1 MNEVKVFNYQ
11 NSEITF
17 AYGSNVMINATE
29 MAKPFGKLTK
39 DWLSNKQTNDLIS
52 TLSAERGIS
61 LTELVSVQRG
71 GSQQGTWL
79 HEDLALLFAQWLS
92 PQFYIWCN
100 DRIKE
105 LLTQGV
111 TTIGND
117 DEAIMRAMLILQQ
130 RVKDSQQKVQMLE
143 GENEIQQQEIKI
155 LAPKAKYTDD
165 VLQSSST
172 FTTTQV
178 AQGLG
183 MTAQKLNKKLQE
195 LGVQYRQSGQ
205 WLLKGRYKDMGIAK
219 VRVHTYFN
227 EATEKHVT
235 TQALVWTEN
244 GRLFIYSL
252 KNEGKL

>member
-1 MNEVKVFNYQ
+1 MNEIKVFNYQ
-11 NSEITF
+11 NNEITF
-17 AYGSNVMINATE
+17 ANGKSVMVNATQ
-29 MAKPFGKLTK
+29 MAKTFGKLPSGWLRTK
-39 DWLSNKQTNDLIS
+39 QSEEYIS
-52 TLSAERGIS
+52 ALSAMRNCIP
-61 LTELVSVQRG
+61 TDLVKVING
-71 GSQQGTWL
+71 GANYGTWM
-79 HEDLALLFAQWLS
+79 HEDVAIEFARWLS
-92 PQFYIWCN
+92 PSFAIWCN

-130 RVKDSQQKVQMLE
+130 RVKDSQQKVQILE
-143 GENEIQQQEIKI
+143 GENEIQQQEIKS

-172 FTTTQV
+172 FTTTQI

-227 EATEKHVT
+227 EATDKHVT
-235 TQALVWTEN
+235 TQALVWTEK
-244 GRLFIYSL
+244 GRLFIHSL
-252 KNEGKL
+252 QSDGKL

>member
-1 MNEVKVFNYQ
+1 
-11 NSEITF
+11 
-17 AYGSNVMINATE
+17 
-29 MAKPFGKLTK
+29 MAKR
-39 DWLSNKQTNDLIS
+39 TN
-52 TLSAERGIS
+52 
-61 LTELVSVQRG
+61 V
-71 GSQQGTWL
+71 
-79 HEDLALLFAQWLS
+79 
-92 PQFYIWCN
+92 
-100 DRIKE
+100 E
-105 LLTQGV
+105 LLRDILAQVGGADNIQSATNCMTRMRIRVKDETQVNQEALKDVEGV
-111 TTIGND
+111 MGVVDAETLQIVVGPGTAKKVTD
-117 DEAIMRAMLILQQ
+117 LLIEEHGIAEDSVRDSTSAVSEDWRSTKQD
-130 RVKDSQQKVQMLE
+130 VKDSQQKVQMLE

-235 TQALVWTEN
+235 TQALVWTEK
-244 GRLFIYSL
+244 GRLFLHHKRDKGEI
-252 KNEGKL
+252 